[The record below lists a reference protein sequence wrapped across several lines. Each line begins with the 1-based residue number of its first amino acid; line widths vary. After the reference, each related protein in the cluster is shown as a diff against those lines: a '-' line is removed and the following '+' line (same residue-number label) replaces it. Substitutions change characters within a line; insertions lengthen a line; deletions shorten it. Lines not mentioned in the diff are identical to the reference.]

1 LIHALIDGKKVVV
14 SEDVIKRDLHLDD
27 ADGFECLPNEEIFTK
42 LARMGYEKPPP
53 KLKFYNAFFS
63 TQWKFLIHTLVQC
76 LSAKRTAC
84 NEFICSVASAFICL
98 ATGRKL
104 NFSRYIFDSM
114 LQVDEEVEE
123 VEIPITH
130 ASPSPT
136 NALSPSSQDPT
147 PIPHATPPTLPPQE
161 QPTTTSESSMSLL
174 TTLMETCSSLSQ
186 KVAELEQDKHTQA
199 LEIIKLKKRVK
210 KLEKKKKKSKST
222 GFKRLRKVGTS
233 QRVESFTDTVVGA
246 QEDASKQRE
255 GKIKAINV
263 DEDITL
269 MNVEKDEEVVAMD
282 AELQGRNNQE
292 EVNVASKGVNAVE
305 PTVFDDEEVIMTMAQ
320 TLIKM
325 KAKKS

>member
-1 LIHALIDGKKVVV
+1 ASADFDQIVDFFNAHTIQYALVVNPTIYVSCIKQLWATATIKKVNDRTLIHALIDGKKVVV

-42 LARMGYEKPPP
+42 LA
-53 KLKFYNAFFS
+53 
-63 TQWKFLIHTLVQC
+63 Q
-76 LSAKRTAC
+76 
-84 NEFICSVASAFICL
+84 
-98 ATGRKL
+98 
-104 NFSRYIFDSM
+104 
-114 LQVDEEVEE
+114 E